1 MGEENREQVK
11 SAKWFR
17 HPILFPAAV
26 LAVYLILLVVVP
38 EKGSLAFESCGRILR
53 ALVVPLCLVFAVMV
67 VFNFFLKPAQIV
79 RLLGRGSG
87 VKGLL
92 LSAGA
97 GIISMGPIYAWYP
110 LLKDLKEKGAANPL
124 LAVFLYNRA
133 VKPFLLPV
141 MIAYFGWLFV
151 VLLTILTI
159 LASLAVGH
167 LVGVFVKER
176 VGAVVS

>member
-1 MGEENREQVK
+1 MGERNREK
-11 SAKWFR
+11 GKGAKWFR

-26 LAVYLILLVVVP
+26 LAVYLILLIVVP
-38 EKGSLAFESCGRILR
+38 EKGSLAFESCGSILR

-67 VFNFFLKPAQIV
+67 VFNLVLKPAQIV
-79 RLLGRGSG
+79 RLLGGGSG
-87 VKGLL
+87 LKGRLL
-92 LSAGA
+92 AVGA

-110 LLKDLKEKGAANPL
+110 LLKDLKEKGAASSL

-151 VLLTILTI
+151 VVLTGLTV

-167 LVGVFVKER
+167 VVGVFVKQR
-176 VGAVVS
+176 IGHVA

>member
-1 MGEENREQVK
+1 MTEGSDEKDRG
-11 SAKWFR
+11 ARWFR

-67 VFNFFLKPAQIV
+67 VFNLFLKPAQIV

-87 VKGLL
+87 LKGLL
-92 LSAGA
+92 LSVGA
-97 GIISMGPIYAWYP
+97 GIVSMGPIYAWYP
-110 LLKDLKEKGAANPL
+110 LLKDLKEKGAANSL
-124 LAVFLYNRA
+124 VAVFLYNRA

-151 VLLTILTI
+151 VLLTILTV
-159 LASLAVGH
+159 LASVGVGYV
-167 LVGVFVKER
+167 VGVFVKER

>member
-1 MGEENREQVK
+1 MGEEKRQQGK
-11 SAKWFR
+11 GRKWFR
-17 HPILFPAAV
+17 HPILFPAAI

-38 EKGSLAFESCGRILR
+38 EKGTLAFESCGRILR
-53 ALVVPLCLVFAVMV
+53 ALIVPLCLVFAVMV
-67 VFNFFLKPAQIV
+67 VFNLVLKPAQIV

-87 VKGLL
+87 MKGVL
-92 LSAGA
+92 LSVGA

-110 LLKDLKEKGAANPL
+110 LLKDLKEKGAANSL

-151 VLLTILTI
+151 VLLTVLTV
-159 LASLAVGH
+159 LASVGVGYAVGV
-167 LVGVFVKER
+167 LLNWEKR
-176 VGAVVS
+176 RRS